1 MAGNILTPEEIFGDA
16 NQSFI
21 PKTDLISESRV
32 GETIIS
38 RVYLHGRE
46 LPDAQVKIYSVIAH
60 GMQLAMMPAI
70 IVFSDLEKGIDEDF
84 IVELANKGYY
94 VFAID
99 LAGIREEGYYTIYP
113 ESISYANYFNSKN
126 NLFDVKTDIKH
137 TCHYEW
143 GVAGK
148 YALSFVT
155 GQPFITRTGA
165 IGIESGATALW
176 HVAATSKNLAAAVFI
191 KNAGWK
197 TYKGRRKF
205 GNSTDP
211 QLSDSMLKYVA
222 GVEPQSYAM
231 HVKCPTLIVSA
242 TNDKENDFD
251 RAYDTASRIG
261 ERVYKAVSASVERS
275 ENISEKE
282 YEGILC
288 FLNGCL
294 FGAENANKLFPKE
307 PELKCGEDGEK
318 IFAEVSFSASDLNN
332 LSLFVG
338 NGVSDP
344 ALRVY
349 KKITEYKTE
358 KVGKATFSFVPEK
371 GYEKVYIFA
380 CAEYKNGF
388 SLITPIICKPIPF
401 KPEKRASEKIL
412 FSGIKEDTFEN
423 FVGLEK
429 DCITPIDFNGE
440 EEAKLVSGP
449 MDIKGITST
458 RGIKT
463 YKINSEKDK
472 PMDDASL
479 MFDCSMEQGGEITVE
494 FLTGEESSE
503 IYSASISVAGGA
515 VWHNV
520 IIEINKLK
528 TDQGK
533 ILKSYSKVSEVR
545 ILGTGK
551 FIINN
556 ILWV

>member
-1 MAGNILTPEEIFGDA
+1 MAGNILTPEEIFGDV
-16 NQSFI
+16 NINFI

-46 LPDAQVKIYSVIAH
+46 LPDGQVKIYSVIAH

-70 IVFSDLEKGIDEDF
+70 IVFSDINKGIDEDF

-261 ERVYKAVSASVERS
+261 ERVYKAVSASVERA
-275 ENISEKE
+275 ENISQKE
-282 YEGILC
+282 YEGILS

-294 FGAENANKLFPKE
+294 FGVENANKLFPKE
-307 PELKCGEDGEK
+307 PELKCG
-318 IFAEVSFSASDLNN
+318 
-332 LSLFVG
+332 
-338 NGVSDP
+338 
-344 ALRVY
+344 
-349 KKITEYKTE
+349 
-358 KVGKATFSFVPEK
+358 
-371 GYEKVYIFA
+371 
-380 CAEYKNGF
+380 
-388 SLITPIICKPIPF
+388 
-401 KPEKRASEKIL
+401 
-412 FSGIKEDTFEN
+412 
-423 FVGLEK
+423 
-429 DCITPIDFNGE
+429 
-440 EEAKLVSGP
+440 
-449 MDIKGITST
+449 
-458 RGIKT
+458 
-463 YKINSEKDK
+463 
-472 PMDDASL
+472 
-479 MFDCSMEQGGEITVE
+479 
-494 FLTGEESSE
+494 
-503 IYSASISVAGGA
+503 
-515 VWHNV
+515 
-520 IIEINKLK
+520 
-528 TDQGK
+528 
-533 ILKSYSKVSEVR
+533 
-545 ILGTGK
+545 
-551 FIINN
+551 
-556 ILWV
+556 